1 LINHTKLPVMTT
13 TENIIVRKGL
23 PEDAQDFANL
33 MLLSAPTLFFN
44 IYGPG
49 AKSVIRYLFRQRK
62 NLFSFEHSYFIEKDG
77 VKAGMI
83 IGYDGKAERA
93 EGLRTGQLFIKYMK
107 LEFFGRITSLLKAW
121 KIFGGIENDE
131 YYISNVTVYPE
142 FRGNKLGTAL
152 LLKAEEEVKR
162 CGAKKSILDVDIGN
176 QGAIRLYKQ
185 LGYSTIGKPKK
196 TKMNQKEFAFLRM
209 RKECQ

>member
-1 LINHTKLPVMTT
+1 MIVTDG
-13 TENIIVRKGL
+13 NIIIRKGL
-23 PEDAQDFANL
+23 PEDSPDFANL
-33 MLLSAPTLFFN
+33 ILLSEPTLFPAILGSGARN
-44 IYGPG
+44 I
-49 AKSVIRYLFRQRK
+49 IQNLFRKPK
-62 NLFSFEHSYFIEKDG
+62 NLFSFEHSYFIEKDSAT
-77 VKAGMI
+77 AGMI
-83 IGYDGKAERA
+83 IGYDGKTERA

-121 KIFGGIENDE
+121 KSFGGTENDE

-176 QGAIRLYKQ
+176 QDAIRLYKQ
-185 LGYSTIGKPKK
+185 LGYSTIGKLKK
-196 TKMNQKEFAFLRM
+196 TRMNQKEFAFLRM

>member
-1 LINHTKLPVMTT
+1 MIVTDG
-13 TENIIVRKGL
+13 NIIIRKGL
-23 PEDAQDFANL
+23 PEDSPDFANL
-33 MLLSAPTLFFN
+33 ILLSEPTLFPAILGSGARN
-44 IYGPG
+44 I
-49 AKSVIRYLFRQRK
+49 IQNLFRKPK
-62 NLFSFEHSYFIEKDG
+62 NLFSFEHSYFIKKDSAT
-77 VKAGMI
+77 AGMI
-83 IGYDGKAERA
+83 IGYDGKTERT

-121 KIFGGIENDE
+121 KIFGGLENDE

-142 FRGNKLGTAL
+142 FRGKKLGTAL

-185 LGYSTIGKPKK
+185 LGYSTIGKLKK
-196 TKMNQKEFAFLRM
+196 TRMNQKEFAFLRM

>member
-1 LINHTKLPVMTT
+1 MIVTDG
-13 TENIIVRKGL
+13 NIIIRTGL
-23 PEDAQDFANL
+23 PEDSSDFANL
-33 MLLSAPTLFFN
+33 ILLSEPTLFPAILGFGARN
-44 IYGPG
+44 I
-49 AKSVIRYLFRQRK
+49 IQNLFREPK
-62 NLFSFEHSYFIEKDG
+62 NLLSFQHSYFIEKDSAT
-77 VKAGMI
+77 AGMI
-83 IGYDGKAERA
+83 IGYDGKTERA

-121 KIFGGIENDE
+121 RTFGGIENDE

-142 FRGNKLGTAL
+142 FRGTKLGTAL

-196 TKMNQKEFAFLRM
+196 TRMNQKEFVFLRM